1 MLKPLR
7 HQNNAQQGLRR
18 KSKTCPYETGTSPLF
33 QETIQDRVSIH
44 RHEIQRRCICQAGA
58 EMGGTGKLKRW
69 SQTDENEI
77 TDRIYS
83 LSFR

>member
-1 MLKPLR
+1 M
-7 HQNNAQQGLRR
+7 
-18 KSKTCPYETGTSPLF
+18 
-33 QETIQDRVSIH
+33 SIH
-44 RHEIQRRCICQAGA
+44 RHEIQRRGICQAGA
-58 EMGGTGKLKRW
+58 EMGGAGKLKRW

>member
-1 MLKPLR
+1 M
-7 HQNNAQQGLRR
+7 H
-18 KSKTCPYETGTSPLF
+18 SKVSAGNQTCPYETGTSPLF
-33 QETIQDRVSIH
+33 QETIQDRMSIH
-44 RHEIQRRCICQAGA
+44 RHEIQRRCICHAGA
-58 EMGGTGKLKRW
+58 EMGGAGKLKRW